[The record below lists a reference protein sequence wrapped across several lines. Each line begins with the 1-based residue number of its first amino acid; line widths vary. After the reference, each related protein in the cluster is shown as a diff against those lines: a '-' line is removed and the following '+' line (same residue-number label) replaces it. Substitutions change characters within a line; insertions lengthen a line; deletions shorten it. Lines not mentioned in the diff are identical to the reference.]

1 MSRRFTLVAVAL
13 PLLAIVLGI
22 VRAERFLGR
31 TRDFVFEIGGY
42 DPRDLLRGHYLQFT
56 LRVEPLPQREACV
69 DEPQGTCC
77 LCVTRAPPGQVSQ
90 VERATCTTSRAAC
103 DASLPLSVLAQPYR
117 YYVPEEHAKALEE
130 RMRDA
135 MRRQGA
141 RAVVA
146 VDSRGDAR
154 VRELRIDG
162 VPIPG
167 AVPR

>member
-1 MSRRFTLVAVAL
+1 MSRRFTLAAVAL

-77 LCVTRAPPGQVSQ
+77 LCVTRAQPGQVSQ

-117 YYVPEEHAKALEE
+117 YYVPEEHVKALEE

>member
-1 MSRRFTLVAVAL
+1 MSRRVTLVAVAL
-13 PLLAIVLGI
+13 PLLVIVLGI

-31 TRDFVFEIGGY
+31 TRDFVFEVGGY

-69 DEPQGTCC
+69 DDPQGTCC
-77 LCVTRAPPGQVSQ
+77 LCLTRAQPGQLSQ
-90 VERATCTTSRAAC
+90 VDRATCATARAEC
-103 DASLPLSVLAQPYR
+103 DGSLPLGVLAQPYR
-117 YYVPEEHAKALEE
+117 YYIPEESAKELQ
-130 RMRDA
+130 RRLLDA
-135 MRRQGA
+135 MPRSGA

-146 VDSRGDAR
+146 VDSRGEAR

-162 VPIPG
+162 VPVPG